1 MLFPLFLVLPDVQ
14 CHADVVQRSQGYVSS
29 CRIIVNNKSPSSS
42 ATELSVTDRMK
53 AEVRK
58 YVLSYAIFRPESAV
72 VLAVAI
78 ICAGLAGMGVQ
89 WMPGTWWMWLLFGA
103 VGEGAIV
110 FSTLKDQKFYR
121 HVINKMFEEQFD
133 LRKLDNAD
141 LRQKLLK
148 ALEYRHMIVE
158 EIERREDAHDDK
170 LMDAVRGMEDWI
182 AQIYRLA
189 QGLDVYQNDP
199 IIARDLQSVP
209 KELAEYQNQRGRN
222 LSAALQ
228 DELAKTIS
236 MKQSQWD
243 ALSHL
248 RDTMA
253 KARLQ
258 LDNTLSAMGTVYMQA
273 KVLGSKDVTSSRA
286 QRLQADMLEQVRQ
299 LEDTA
304 VAMDE
309 IYRNN
314 LSARN

>member
-1 MLFPLFLVLPDVQ
+1 M
-14 CHADVVQRSQGYVSS
+14 HAFTVNHKPVFSS
-29 CRIIVNNKSPSSS
+29 TNRTTP
-42 ATELSVTDRMK
+42 EGSVTDRMK
-53 AEVRK
+53 ARVRK

-72 VLAVAI
+72 VLALSI
-78 ICAGLAGMGVQ
+78 ICAGLSALGAQ

-103 VGEGAIV
+103 VGESAIV

-133 LRKLDNAD
+133 AKQLGNPE

-148 ALEYRHMIVE
+148 ALDYRHRIVE
-158 EIERREDAHDDK
+158 EIERREDVHDDK

-209 KELAEYQNQRGRN
+209 KELTEYQNQRARN

-228 DELAKTIS
+228 DDLDKTIS
-236 MKQSQWD
+236 MKQSQFE

-248 RDTMA
+248 RDTMG

-273 KVLGSKDVTSSRA
+273 KLLGSKDVTSSRA
-286 QRLQADMLEQVRQ
+286 QRLQTDMLEQVRQ

-304 VAMDE
+304 AAMDE
-309 IYRNN
+309 IYRSN

>member
-1 MLFPLFLVLPDVQ
+1 M
-14 CHADVVQRSQGYVSS
+14 
-29 CRIIVNNKSPSSS
+29 NNKPTPRSANANRA
-42 ATELSVTDRMK
+42 ATEGSVTDRIK
-53 AEVRK
+53 AQVRK
-58 YVLSYAIFRPESAV
+58 YVLSYAVFRPESAV
-72 VLAVAI
+72 VLALAI
-78 ICAGLAGMGVQ
+78 MCAGLSGMGVQ

-121 HVINKMFEEQFD
+121 YVINKMFDEQFEIGKLGNST
-133 LRKLDNAD
+133 LRA
-141 LRQKLLK
+141 KLLK
-148 ALEYRHMIVE
+148 ALDYRHRIVE

-170 LMDAVRGMEDWI
+170 LMDTVRGMEEWI

-189 QGLDVYQNDP
+189 QGLDVYQNDS

-209 KELAEYQNQRGRN
+209 IELAEYQNQRRKN

-228 DELAKTIS
+228 DDLDKTIG
-236 MKQSQWD
+236 MKQSQLT
-243 ALSHL
+243 ALTDL
-248 RDTMA
+248 RDTMSRA
-253 KARLQ
+253 TLQ

-273 KVLGSKDVTSSRA
+273 KLLGSKDVTSSRA

-304 VAMDE
+304 AAMDE

-314 LSARN
+314 LSSRN